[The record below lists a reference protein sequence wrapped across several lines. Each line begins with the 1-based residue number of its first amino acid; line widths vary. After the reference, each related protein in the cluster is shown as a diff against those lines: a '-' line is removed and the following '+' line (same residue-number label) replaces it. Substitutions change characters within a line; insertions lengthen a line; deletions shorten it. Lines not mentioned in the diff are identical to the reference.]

1 MQKLDGKICDGCR
14 TIFYPGDTI
23 IELCEQCAH
32 YVWCVFNI
40 YEDGKKELSSIHRTE
55 ERAYEYIIE
64 HKYIIEVINNTQ
76 DNKIIER
83 IVEQFAVL

>member
-14 TIFYPGDTI
+14 TMFYPGDTI
-23 IELCEQCAH
+23 VELCKECAH

-40 YEDGKKELSSIHRTE
+40 YEDGTKELSSVHRTE
-55 ERAYEYIIE
+55 TRAYEYIIE
-64 HKYIIEVINNTQ
+64 HKHIIEVINDGQ

-83 IVEQFAVL
+83 TVEQFVIL